1 MKIIAPNFTLI
12 LPVCVFVL
20 TLMTGCAHKNA
31 AEIVLAVNEPGDKK
45 FPIDEYFEVEKTVY
59 VSAEDKYLLSDI
71 NNVYIKNNYIYT
83 LDTNHT
89 LSKIDLN
96 SGEIVKQFCQIG
108 RGPQDYLFPICI
120 TGDEEYLYLID
131 LMGKAIHKF
140 DYDLKHSGKIEVE
153 QLPAVSSMFK
163 TKDGFIFYNSFESES
178 IGKFV
183 ITDNNGKMVNSFLK
197 LQEKL
202 PETDGPTM
210 KTLYTQELFVSD
222 PDGNILCL
230 NPDANEVYIYDG
242 SDMTKLFRIETDDTF
257 KPAPQMPAA
266 HVRQIFCLNGNVL
279 INYFYNEGDYAYY
292 DKNYN
297 LMADGIGATPDLDV
311 FFSPVCQIGD
321 RLVTVTPTDDTPGA
335 VLPGKSIQALIII
348 HRAKM

>member
-1 MKIIAPNFTLI
+1 MKRIAPNFTLI

-31 AEIVLAVNEPGDKK
+31 AEIVLAVNEPGDKR

-59 VSAEDKYLLSDI
+59 VSAEDEYLLSDI
-71 NNVYIKNNYIYT
+71 NNVYINNNYIYT

-197 LQEKL
+197 LEEKL

-242 SDMTKLFRIETDDTF
+242 SNMTKLFRIETDDTF
-257 KPAPQMPAA
+257 KPAPQMPTA

-292 DKNYN
+292 DKDYN
-297 LMADGIGATPDLDV
+297 LIADGIGATPDLDV

-335 VLPGKSIQALIII
+335 ILPGKSIQALIII

>member
-1 MKIIAPNFTLI
+1 M
-12 LPVCVFVL
+12 
-20 TLMTGCAHKNA
+20 
-31 AEIVLAVNEPGDKK
+31 
-45 FPIDEYFEVEKTVY
+45 
-59 VSAEDKYLLSDI
+59 
-71 NNVYIKNNYIYT
+71 
-83 LDTNHT
+83 DTNHR

-96 SGEIVKQFCQIG
+96 SGEIVKQFCQVG

-140 DYDLKHSGKIEVE
+140 DYNLKHSGKIEVE

-222 PDGNILCL
+222 SNGNILCF

-257 KPAPQMPAA
+257 KPASQMPAA

-292 DKNYN
+292 DKDYN
-297 LMADGIGATPDLDV
+297 LIADGIGATPDLDV

-321 RLVTVTPTDDTPGA
+321 RLVTVTPTDETPGA
-335 VLPGKSIQALIII
+335 ILPGKSIQALIII
-348 HRAKM
+348 HRAK

>member
-1 MKIIAPNFTLI
+1 MKRVSQCLLLIIPI
-12 LPVCVFVL
+12 LGLAL
-20 TLMTGCAHKNA
+20 TSAGCGSKNVQDV
-31 AEIVLAVNEPGDKK
+31 VLAVNEPGDKK

-59 VSAEDKYLLSDI
+59 VSAEDEYLLSDI
-71 NNVYIKNNYIYT
+71 NNVYIKNDYIYT

-183 ITDNNGKMVNSFLK
+183 ITDNSGKMVNSFLK
-197 LQEKL
+197 LEEKL

-292 DKNYN
+292 DKDYN

-335 VLPGKSIQALIII
+335 ILPGKSIQALIII
-348 HRAKM
+348 HRAK